1 MGREVRRRRP
11 DDRGRPHPRVR
22 LRAPPRQRHPRIRAS
37 LQVAYP
43 IAIDSD
49 YSVWQAFANHY
60 WPAVYLAD
68 AEGRLRYHHFGEGEY
83 AATEMAI
90 QQLLLEAGRE
100 VDQDLVM
107 VDPQGLE
114 VAANWRTLQS
124 PETYLGYRQA
134 NGFAQADLAELDEPA
149 PYEAPARLT
158 RNQWALTGSW
168 TVAGHAAVLHEAGG
182 RIAFEF
188 HARDVNLVMGPSD
201 AATAVRFRTF
211 LDSRPAGEVHG
222 TDVRAD
228 GRGTVDAQRTYQLIR
243 QPGGIE
249 DRRFEIEFLD
259 PGVEAYCFTFG

>member
-1 MGREVRRRRP
+1 
-11 DDRGRPHPRVR
+11 
-22 LRAPPRQRHPRIRAS
+22 
-37 LQVAYP
+37 
-43 IAIDSD
+43 
-49 YSVWQAFANHY
+49 
-60 WPAVYLAD
+60 
-68 AEGRLRYHHFGEGEY
+68 
-83 AATEMAI
+83 MAI
-90 QQLLLEAGRE
+90 QQLLVEAGRE

-107 VDPQGLE
+107 IDPQGLE

-134 NGFAQADLAELDEPA
+134 SGFAQADLAELDQPA
-149 PYEAPARLT
+149 PYQAPARLT

-188 HARDVNLVMGPSD
+188 HARTSTSSWVRPTRRRPFASAPSWTAGP
-201 AATAVRFRTF
+201 R
-211 LDSRPAGEVHG
+211 EVHG

-228 GRGTVDAQRTYQLIR
+228 GRGTVDTQRTYQLIR

-259 PGVEAYCFTFG
+259 PGVEGYCFTFG